1 MEITKSDSV
10 PSKTKRTKKS
20 YTYSV
25 KYIVSM
31 IIEDPPKNVKV
42 KKTHPTSSRSRA
54 PGRPSQLARLAPET
68 HSRCP
73 PSPCPLSPRPSPPR
87 SPVVPSAPSARPRP
101 PPPRD
106 PSWYVFRFVFVA
118 RSSRSRARAHPE
130 EIASS
135 IRAGVRDRY
144 IWETGWVDGRRAVC
158 VPTAT
163 DDARDDSNEYIFIRL
178 PARVVAR
185 VVARVASPGRRGV

>member
-1 MEITKSDSV
+1 MIDDRSVSLCRIDRTCGPIHPLLKSRIVTRHHEWINLGNHEIRFCTFKN
-10 PSKTKRTKKS
+10 KKNEKS

-31 IIEDPPKNVKV
+31 IIEDPKKRKSKKN
-42 KKTHPTSSRSRA
+42 HPTSSRSRA

-101 PPPRD
+101 PPRD
-106 PSWYVFRFVFVA
+106 PSWYVFRFR
-118 RSSRSRARAHPE
+118 RSFFSLARAHPE

-135 IRAGVRDRY
+135 ARAFAIGTSGKRVGRRTPRGVRPPR
-144 IWETGWVDGRRAVC
+144 DGRRA
-158 VPTAT
+158 
-163 DDARDDSNEYIFIRL
+163 
-178 PARVVAR
+178 
-185 VVARVASPGRRGV
+185 G